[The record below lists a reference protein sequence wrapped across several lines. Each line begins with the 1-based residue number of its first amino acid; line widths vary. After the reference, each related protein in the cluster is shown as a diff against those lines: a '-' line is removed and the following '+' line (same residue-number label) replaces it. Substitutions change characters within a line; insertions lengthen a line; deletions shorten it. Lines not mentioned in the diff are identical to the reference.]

1 MSINHSGGGNWIGT
15 VMNVGG
21 SDSSTPNKDKD
32 GACQVNIHGHTDGV
46 ATDKLPWAVYG
57 HTLKSAGHNQIG
69 SSPVGP
75 IVGTTVC
82 GFWADA
88 QKQIA
93 IMTHVIA
100 KAGDPVPGQTT
111 NGQIQVDP
119 DTNSNPTGSRSAN
132 NAFVTRQGK
141 NIKSDDNGASLPKET
156 SDKDAVDIVKEATD
170 KAKFAKLPT
179 IASVP
184 ASKNVLQNLQ
194 KVDPQNLSAS
204 LPQAVQALIKLKQL
218 LSTSSAAGN
227 LNATG
232 SAVASGINQAASS
245 TSMEFIIIALAAAL
259 NSTTISDSTRQVIYQ
274 ALIQLEN
281 QYSYTPDVQDIVT
294 STGSQFATD
303 LLALITSG
311 TLTPDTLEALIQK
324 YINAMSD
331 ATMAN
336 SLGGANQSNI
346 LSMVSSLIPMLGP
359 LIDKTMKEHLPPS
372 VLDKNKITEA
382 LQKYSKNQAM
392 IKMPNTGKKALA
404 IQATSP
410 GTSMLNSNMLNIVNG
425 MNLNLPTAQLSQI
438 QSTMGSLFK

>member
-1 MSINHSGGGNWIGT
+1 MNDKTGGFLHHFWIGVAGDPT
-15 VMNVGG
+15 TDNEKAGRVPVR
-21 SDSSTPNKDKD
+21 
-32 GACQVNIHGHTDGV
+32 IHGRHDDTLNIPDE
-46 ATDKLPWAVYG
+46 KLPMGLPA
-57 HTLKSAGHNQIG
+57 HSIKSSGHNQMG
-69 SSPVGP
+69 NTPVGIVKGATVFGFFLDPAQQYP
-75 IVGTTVC
+75 I
-82 GFWADA
+82 
-88 QKQIA
+88 
-93 IMTHVIA
+93 IMGSIA
-100 KAGDPVPGQTT
+100 KSGDPKSGQST
-111 NGQIQVDP
+111 NGQLEIDP
-119 DTNSNPTGSRSAN
+119 TTNSNPTGGRSAN
-132 NAFVTRQGK
+132 NAFVTRKGK
-141 NIKSDDNGASLPKET
+141 DIKNDDTGKDYPPET